1 MEIASLFIIVVW
13 VTAIISILL
22 FIGNFVYN
30 YFNYKPKVGDIV
42 IVTEKDTD
50 PDCDGTYHYTG
61 IITSV
66 KGSVIVV
73 DAMLYGTLW
82 NQNAPLDT
90 GITDNKFDLSDKN
103 VSVKLLVK
111 AK

>member
-1 MEIASLFIIVVW
+1 MLEL
-13 VTAIISILL
+13 AIILTALTITVGVVYYLL
-22 FIGNFVYN
+22 QYR
-30 YFNYKPKVGDIV
+30 PCVGDIV
-42 IVTEKDTD
+42 MVTEKDTD

-66 KGSVIVV
+66 KRSVIVV
-73 DAMLYGTLW
+73 DAMLYGKLN

-103 VSVKLLVK
+103 VSIKLLVK
-111 AK
+111 AKRL

>member
-1 MEIASLFIIVVW
+1 METASLFILVVYT
-13 VTAIISILL
+13 TAIISILL
-22 FIGNFVYN
+22 FIISLIFN
-30 YFNYKPKVGDIV
+30 YFKYKPKVGDIV

-50 PDCDGTYHYTG
+50 PDCNGIYHYTG

-73 DAMLYGTLW
+73 DAMLYGTVW

-90 GITDNKFDLSDKN
+90 GITDNRFDLSDKN
-103 VSVKLLVK
+103 VSIKLLVK